1 MHKEIIDETYPRLHE
16 LLCPLSQD
24 DIDDAI
30 RAWNGD
36 VASKRAVVHYMA
48 DHAREK
54 DTAAWLAREYSGGDS
69 TKLLLARA
77 GSSVEMELPWPKVQ
91 RRIAQLIADGTFLT
105 EQERQPE
112 RQEQD
117 ARRYQVVVYHH
128 SENGFDERMEYPTR
142 EEAEKVAQGYVDGTM
157 EPDGF
162 AYDGAAV
169 YDLEQRTYLC
179 IFGNYPD
186 EAAQAQV
193 APPDLSGQPVTREG
207 DTITIG
213 SGEPTHE
220 MDIAV
225 SDGEYEAIRQAIPET
240 EAPTAYDPAT
250 PPYHVGDTVYLD
262 NQEYQ
267 ITELR
272 EGTVQLLPSDMAF
285 PIYRAESRERF
296 ETLLREDARNEAITE
311 FLPVNPDTADQD
323 LRDVLTHGLIGAPN
337 KAEIAELLRSGKS
350 NAEIA
355 QWLSRA
361 YPDIIE
367 TMELE
372 TGDTAD
378 YRTMTEGIEL
388 KVLDADEKRLAMLF
402 FRWDEVAPLLRGLYA
417 RQLDG
422 FGQEQAK
429 PAVDAAATVEKPAE
443 TANPIEEPD
452 VEAPTFHSETVA
464 VYSGEKNNLPYD
476 VVVERLHVD
485 RAGTHA
491 AGTRARPGQRRRRQ
505 KPGHAGRHPGQRRV
519 ADLPQPE
526 GGRAGG
532 LPGVPGQ
539 PAPQRRELPHQ
550 RRPSGRG
557 RPQGQVPGQ
566 CGSD

>member
-1 MHKEIIDETYPRLHE
+1 MKTPSASSFAQEQPQPEAGDYEAEAVKPTLRELHEKYKPIVLEAVTEDTRYRNACGHSDYESAVIEGRSAIRRAVLSSGNRELLQLYSYTSEFRQRLHREIIDETYPRLHE
-16 LLCPLSQD
+16 LLRPLSQD

-36 VASKRAVVHYMA
+36 IASKRAVVHYMA

-169 YDLEQRTYLC
+169 YDLEQRTYLR

-213 SGEPTHE
+213 NEEPTHE

-225 SDGEYEAIRQAIPET
+225 SDGEYEAIRQAISE
-240 EAPTAYDPAT
+240 EKVYDPT
-250 PPYHVGDTVYLD
+250 SPVYHEGDTVYLN

-267 ITELR
+267 ITELW
-272 EGTVQLLPSDMAF
+272 EDTVQLLPSGMAY
-285 PIYRAESRERF
+285 PIFRAESRERF
-296 ETLLREDARNEAITE
+296 ETLLGEDARNEAITE
-311 FLPVNPDTADQD
+311 FLPINPDTADQD
-323 LRDVLTHGLIGAPN
+323 LRDVLAHGLIGAPD
-337 KAEIAELLRSGKS
+337 KAELSELLRSGKS

-388 KVLDADEKRLAMLF
+388 EVLDADEKRLAVLS
-402 FRWDEVAPLLRGLYA
+402 FR
-417 RQLDG
+417 
-422 FGQEQAK
+422 
-429 PAVDAAATVEKPAE
+429 
-443 TANPIEEPD
+443 
-452 VEAPTFHSETVA
+452 
-464 VYSGEKNNLPYD
+464 
-476 VVVERLHVD
+476 
-485 RAGTHA
+485 
-491 AGTRARPGQRRRRQ
+491 
-505 KPGHAGRHPGQRRV
+505 
-519 ADLPQPE
+519 
-526 GGRAGG
+526 
-532 LPGVPGQ
+532 
-539 PAPQRRELPHQ
+539 
-550 RRPSGRG
+550 
-557 RPQGQVPGQ
+557 
-566 CGSD
+566 

>member
-1 MHKEIIDETYPRLHE
+1 MIEGRSSIRRAVLSSGNRELLQLYSYTPEFRQRLHREIIDETYPRLHE
-16 LLCPLSQD
+16 LLRPLSQD

-169 YDLEQRTYLC
+169 YDLEQRTYLR

-193 APPDLSGQPVTREG
+193 TPPDLSGQPVTREG

-213 SGEPTHE
+213 NEEPTHE
-220 MDIAV
+220 IDITV
-225 SDGEYEAIRQAIPET
+225 SDEEYEAIQQAIPE
-240 EAPTAYDPAT
+240 EKVYDPTAPV
-250 PPYHVGDTVYLD
+250 YHEGDTVYLE

-272 EGTVQLLPSDMAF
+272 ADTVQLLPFGMAY
-285 PIYRAESRERF
+285 PIFRAESRERF

-311 FLPVNPDTADQD
+311 FLPINPDTADQD
-323 LRDVLTHGLIGAPN
+323 LRDVLAHGLIGAPDQ
-337 KAEIAELLRSGKS
+337 AEISALLRSGES

-388 KVLDADEKRLAMLF
+388 EVLDANEKRLAMDIYAKVKYNKPEELF
-402 FRWDEVAPLLRGLYA
+402 GVVNGAFHQAPA
-417 RQLDG
+417 Q
-422 FGQEQAK
+422 
-429 PAVDAAATVEKPAE
+429 
-443 TANPIEEPD
+443 
-452 VEAPTFHSETVA
+452 
-464 VYSGEKNNLPYD
+464 
-476 VVVERLHVD
+476 
-485 RAGTHA
+485 
-491 AGTRARPGQRRRRQ
+491 
-505 KPGHAGRHPGQRRV
+505 
-519 ADLPQPE
+519 
-526 GGRAGG
+526 
-532 LPGVPGQ
+532 
-539 PAPQRRELPHQ
+539 
-550 RRPSGRG
+550 
-557 RPQGQVPGQ
+557 
-566 CGSD
+566 

>member
-1 MHKEIIDETYPRLHE
+1 MKTPSASSFAQEQPQPEAGDYEAEAVKPTLRELHEKYKPIVLEAVTEDTRYRNACGHSDYESAVIEGRSAIRRAVLLSGNRELLQLYSYTPEFRQRLHREIIDETYPRLHE
-16 LLCPLSQD
+16 LLRPLSQD

-262 NQEYQ
+262 NQKYQ

-272 EGTVQLLPSDMAF
+272 EDTVQLLPSGMAY
-285 PIYRAESRERF
+285 PIFRAESRERF
-296 ETLLREDARNEAITE
+296 ETLLRADTRNEAINE
-311 FLPVNPDTADQD
+311 FLPVNPDTADQY
-323 LRDVLTHGLIGAPN
+323 LRDVLVHGLIGAPD
-337 KAEIAELLRSGKS
+337 KAELSELLHTGKP
-350 NAEIA
+350 NREIA
-355 QWLSRA
+355 QWLGRA
-361 YPDIIE
+361 FPGIIE

-378 YRTMTEGIEL
+378 YRTTSEGIEL
-388 KVLDADEKRLAMLF
+388 EVLDADEKR
-402 FRWDEVAPLLRGLYA
+402 
-417 RQLDG
+417 Q
-422 FGQEQAK
+422 
-429 PAVDAAATVEKPAE
+429 
-443 TANPIEEPD
+443 I
-452 VEAPTFHSETVA
+452 
-464 VYSGEKNNLPYD
+464 
-476 VVVERLHVD
+476 
-485 RAGTHA
+485 
-491 AGTRARPGQRRRRQ
+491 
-505 KPGHAGRHPGQRRV
+505 
-519 ADLPQPE
+519 
-526 GGRAGG
+526 GRASC
-532 LPGVPGQ
+532 
-539 PAPQRRELPHQ
+539 RE
-550 RRPSGRG
+550 R
-557 RPQGQVPGQ
+557 V
-566 CGSD
+566 